1 MEPRQIQELN
11 GIREGVIDA
20 ENEKKDIRKSEI
32 GLLKDF
38 LYEAVFVPERVE
50 APPRDIV
57 ERPELRVYT
66 DDFGTREGDNCLV
79 AELGGRVVGSVW
91 TRIMDDYGHVD
102 DETPSCAVSLYK
114 EYRGQGIG
122 SQLMMKMLDLLRQQ
136 SYKKVSL
143 SVQKANYAV
152 KMYEKSGFKTVDEN
166 EKEYIMAAELVTRE

>member
-1 MEPRQIQELN
+1 MINHMKLRQIRELI
-11 GIREGVIDA
+11 GIHEGIIDA

-66 DDFGTREGDNCLV
+66 DAFGTREGDNCLV

-122 SQLMMKMLDLLRQQ
+122 SQLMMKMRKNTL
-136 SYKKVSL
+136 
-143 SVQKANYAV
+143 
-152 KMYEKSGFKTVDEN
+152 
-166 EKEYIMAAELVTRE
+166 

>member
-1 MEPRQIQELN
+1 M
-11 GIREGVIDA
+11 
-20 ENEKKDIRKSEI
+20 
-32 GLLKDF
+32 
-38 LYEAVFVPERVE
+38 
-50 APPRDIV
+50 
-57 ERPELRVYT
+57 
-66 DDFGTREGDNCLV
+66 
-79 AELGGRVVGSVW
+79 VGSVW

-102 DETPSCAVSLYK
+102 DETPSCAVSLYN

>member
-1 MEPRQIQELN
+1 M
-11 GIREGVIDA
+11 
-20 ENEKKDIRKSEI
+20 
-32 GLLKDF
+32 
-38 LYEAVFVPERVE
+38 
-50 APPRDIV
+50 
-57 ERPELRVYT
+57 
-66 DDFGTREGDNCLV
+66 
-79 AELGGRVVGSVW
+79 VGSVW

-102 DETPSCAVSLYK
+102 DETPSCAVSLYN

-122 SQLMMKMLDLLRQQ
+122 SQLMMKMLDHLRQQ

>member
-1 MEPRQIQELN
+1 MACVRAITAWSL
-11 GIREGVIDA
+11 
-20 ENEKKDIRKSEI
+20 SS
-32 GLLKDF
+32 
-38 LYEAVFVPERVE
+38 
-50 APPRDIV
+50 
-57 ERPELRVYT
+57 
-66 DDFGTREGDNCLV
+66 
-79 AELGGRVVGSVW
+79 GGRVVGSVW

-136 SYKKVSL
+136 GYKKVSL

>member
-1 MEPRQIQELN
+1 M
-11 GIREGVIDA
+11 
-20 ENEKKDIRKSEI
+20 
-32 GLLKDF
+32 
-38 LYEAVFVPERVE
+38 
-50 APPRDIV
+50 
-57 ERPELRVYT
+57 
-66 DDFGTREGDNCLV
+66 
-79 AELGGRVVGSVW
+79 VGSVW

-136 SYKKVSL
+136 GYKKVSL